1 MLYVKVEVMSDFYEK
16 LNVLRVLEV
25 AFWLM
30 MY

>member
-1 MLYVKVEVMSDFYEK
+1 MYEKVEVMSDFYEK